1 MYVLVALCN
10 RSHLQPNALRMRHIL
25 TQSQLVCH
33 SFMCH
38 ETLFHCNCWRPYH
51 VECTGSLLTSEV
63 KRHRA
68 RLVLGWGT
76 AWEDLRVLPAS
87 LTQQGQDQ
95 KKKTEGKGEGEGGRG
110 RRKGK
115 GKGKGKRKRQRQRQ
129 RPGPCLLPLPLPF
142 LLRTRNREITALV
155 FYKDLCV
162 NFLLFGC

>member
-1 MYVLVALCN
+1 MALCN
-10 RSHLQPNALRMRHIL
+10 RSHLQPNDLSMRHIL
-25 TQSQLVCH
+25 TQSRLEGH

-38 ETLFHCNCWRPYH
+38 QTLYLGKCWWPYH
-51 VECTGSLLTSEV
+51 VECTGSLPTSEV

-95 KKKTEGKGEGEGGRG
+95 KKKTEGEGGRG

-115 GKGKGKRKRQRQRQ
+115 GKGKGKRKRKRQRQ
-129 RPGPCLLPLPLPF
+129 RPGPCLFPLPLPV

-155 FYKDLCV
+155 FYTDLCV
-162 NFLLFGC
+162 NFPAFAC